1 MSRIAI
7 PAVQSATS
15 ATADVYAR
23 VKKVSG
29 GRVSNT
35 YAALGHLVP
44 ASLAAVLDAQTSL
57 NAGTL
62 SKQEH
67 ETIKL
72 VLSVKTGCEV
82 CVAAHSFLGKLAGF
96 SVEALRA
103 IRAGQPT
110 GDARR
115 DALVRF
121 VSLLYTTSG
130 TITDD
135 EFNAMRAA
143 GYTDTQLA
151 EIALTFAL
159 GIFTN
164 TFNRINDTDVDFPAV
179 E

>member
-1 MSRIAI
+1 
-7 PAVQSATS
+7 
-15 ATADVYAR
+15 
-23 VKKVSG
+23 
-29 GRVSNT
+29 
-35 YAALGHLVP
+35 
-44 ASLAAVLDAQTSL
+44 
-57 NAGTL
+57 
-62 SKQEH
+62 
-67 ETIKL
+67 

-82 CVAAHSFLGKLAGF
+82 CVAAHSFLGKLAGL

-164 TFNRINDTDVDFPAV
+164 AFNRINDTDVDFPAV